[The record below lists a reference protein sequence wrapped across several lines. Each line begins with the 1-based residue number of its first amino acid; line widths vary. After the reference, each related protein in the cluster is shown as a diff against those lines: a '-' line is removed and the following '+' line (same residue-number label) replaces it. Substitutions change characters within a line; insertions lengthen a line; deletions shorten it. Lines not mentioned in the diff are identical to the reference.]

1 MRNLTLGLLFA
12 LTLVLAS
19 PATAGGPSVVVL
31 PGLDLLDLVLD
42 WFRISEAVE
51 TSVSQMGPALEPG
64 GVAASEPPVNIGPAA
79 EAGGIVADPS
89 PSSQAPNPPVNI
101 GPALEAGG

>member
-19 PATAGGPSVVVL
+19 PAAAGGPSVVVL

-51 TSVSQMGPALEPG
+51 TSASQIGPALEPG
-64 GVAASEPPVNIGPAA
+64 GVAASEPPVNMGPLA
-79 EAGGIVADPS
+79 EPGGIAADPS
-89 PSSQAPNPPVNI
+89 PPKKAQDPSANM
-101 GPALEAGG
+101 GPGLEPGG